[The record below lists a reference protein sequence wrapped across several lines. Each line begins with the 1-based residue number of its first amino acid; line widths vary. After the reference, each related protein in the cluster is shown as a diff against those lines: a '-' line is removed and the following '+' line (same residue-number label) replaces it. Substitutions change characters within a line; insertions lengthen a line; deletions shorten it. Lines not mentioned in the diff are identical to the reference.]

1 MSKYISL
8 VNWTDE
14 GAKHIDGTVDRAE
27 AAEKL
32 AADMGGSF
40 QVYWTMGQY
49 DMVVISEFADDETA
63 VGFLAQLTS
72 LGNVRSQT
80 MRAFDA
86 DGLRRIMSK
95 M

>member
-1 MSKYISL
+1 MAKYISL
-8 VNWTDE
+8 LSWTDE
-14 GAKHIDGTVDRAE
+14 GAKTAGDTVDRAE
-27 AAEKL
+27 AAQKV
-32 AADMGGSF
+32 AANMGGSL

-49 DMVVISEFADDETA
+49 DVVAISEFADDETA
-63 VGFLAQLTS
+63 VAFLAKTSS

-86 DGLRRIMSK
+86 DSMRGIIAK